1 MLIENVV
8 HPRETSSE
16 QERKKQMKRSE
27 RKKCRIWLR
36 LKKNGLVLMFGKER
50 ESYLREK
57 RKKSVVSIREEM
69 RFLANQKVK
78 KPKQNKKIASCKNH
92 FSN

>member
-36 LKKNGLVLMFGKER
+36 LKKSGLVLMFGKER

-57 RKKSVVSIREEM
+57 RKEKVWLVLERKGSFLQIRK
-69 RFLANQKVK
+69 LKN
-78 KPKQNKKIASCKNH
+78 QNKTKK
-92 FSN
+92 

>member
-1 MLIENVV
+1 MLIKNVV
-8 HPRETSSE
+8 HPRETLSE

-50 ESYLREK
+50 ESYLEREG
-57 RKKSVVSIREEM
+57 KK
-69 RFLANQKVK
+69 K
-78 KPKQNKKIASCKNH
+78 CG
-92 FSN
+92 